1 MDIVLQHRG
10 DDAVVIDVTDGIT
23 AYDDEGHPC
32 RSDVLLSTTIDEV
45 VLRYV
50 DRTREDIRRHIPY
63 ETNLHVWVIAQLSTV
78 NRVVGRDVEV
88 VDIGGDFVL
97 QPWLRIPDVV
107 IVLRGEG
114 DDFTEGLSLLSSLVC
129 PRT

>member
-1 MDIVLQHRG
+1 MDIVLHHRG

-45 VLRYV
+45 VLREV
-50 DRTREDIRRHIPY
+50 NFTREDIRRHIPY
-63 ETNLHVWVIAQLSTV
+63 ETNLHVWIVAQLGTIDG
-78 NRVVGRDVEV
+78 VVGRDVEV

-97 QPWLRIPDVV
+97 QPRLWIPDVV

-114 DDFTEGLSLLSSLVC
+114 DDFTESLSFLSSLVC